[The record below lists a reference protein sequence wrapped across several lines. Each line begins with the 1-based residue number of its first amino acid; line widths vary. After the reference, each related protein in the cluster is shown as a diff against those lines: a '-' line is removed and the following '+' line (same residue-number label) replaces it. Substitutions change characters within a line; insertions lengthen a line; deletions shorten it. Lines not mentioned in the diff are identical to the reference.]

1 MIEKHIYA
9 PAQSLV
15 LTFSKHFHA
24 TIFHF
29 RKDICGFASG
39 RDTDKFQG
47 LDYTLTQGVP
57 LPKVKGCGW
66 PVCRQPKSV
75 FKKI

>member
-1 MIEKHIYA
+1 M
-9 PAQSLV
+9 
-15 LTFSKHFHA
+15 
-24 TIFHF
+24 
-29 RKDICGFASG
+29 KDICGFASG

-66 PVCRQPKSV
+66 LVCRQPKSV